1 MSKQNQQNRWQ
12 DWVTLAVGL
21 WLFCSPFFMVGG
33 SLSDA
38 AAWNAYLLGGAVT
51 VFAAYALGDSKPW
64 EEWINLALGLWLI
77 AAPFALGYYH
87 SESAIAWNQI
97 GMGGLVALDTLW
109 VLAQGG
115 TPSQA

>member
-1 MSKQNQQNRWQ
+1 MRKQKRWQ

-21 WLFCSPFFMVGG
+21 WLFFSPFFMTGG

-38 AAWNAYLLGGAVT
+38 AAWNAYLLGGAIT

-64 EEWINLALGLWLI
+64 EEWINLGLGLWLI
-77 AAPFALGYYH
+77 AAPFALGFYH

-97 GMGGLVALDTLW
+97 GIGTLVALDTVW

-115 TPSQA
+115 TTSQA